1 VQKGS
6 SMNLKQEL
14 QNLNN
19 RLDKVQSRLAAAQ
32 RREDKEVIAQATRNI
47 EKINR
52 KIAHL
57 KGQQNTEVSSKV
69 QSIKA
74 LAFSRALT
82 KEEQAD
88 MGKLKK
94 SVRGLM
100 VVHPLTALGKE
111 IQVDVVTG
119 FAPAKF

>member
-1 VQKGS
+1 
-6 SMNLKQEL
+6 MNLKQEL
-14 QNLNN
+14 QNRNN
-19 RLDKVQSRLAAAQ
+19 RRDKVQSRLAAAQ